1 MKLVEAWQDTAIREG
16 FALGRPLKEIAAETG
31 LSTLEVFQRQLA
43 LKAMKSD
50 PVRDS
55 DIEAPDARPV
65 GPAPGRP

>member
-31 LSTLEVFQRQLA
+31 LSTLEVFQRLLV

-50 PVRDS
+50 PVS
-55 DIEAPDARPV
+55 
-65 GPAPGRP
+65 

>member
-43 LKAMKSD
+43 LKAMPS
-50 PVRDS
+50 
-55 DIEAPDARPV
+55 IEAPNTRPV
-65 GPAPGRP
+65 GSARVRP